1 MPAQSGASRVGP
13 ADPDQQPHATGKK
26 RAAAI
31 GDDTVSPL
39 STRLARSGV
48 SAEERVELQQYIDE
62 QIRLRAAAALDSVQ
76 QEWRTRRDAEDR
88 KREQEWDAI
97 DRAHKAR
104 YNSLIHRLH
113 EDGPGSL
120 RASLSPSPQQLPAET
135 ATGPATG
142 PPGAALRHRAAQ

>member
-1 MPAQSGASRVGP
+1 MPAQSGAMRVGP
-13 ADPDQQPHATGKK
+13 ADPDQQPDGAGKK
-26 RAAAI
+26 RAGESTAAI
-31 GDDTVSPL
+31 GGDTVSPL

-48 SAEERVELQQYIDE
+48 SAEEQVELQQYIDE

-104 YNSLIHRLH
+104 YSSLVHRLH
-113 EDGPGSL
+113 EDGPGTL

-135 ATGPATG
+135 ATGQ
-142 PPGAALRHRAAQ
+142 PGVALRLRTA